1 VATASDQLVGRGE
14 ELAFLRHRLAAAR
27 SGSGRLV
34 LVAGPAGIGKTRLV
48 EELVLDCQDIP
59 IGWGA
64 ALPDS
69 GMPPLW
75 PWTRALR
82 AFPRPRAAIT
92 AVLAGY
98 MHPEYG
104 SAEDAAAA
112 TFAADTA
119 VLDALEEHAAASG
132 MVLVL
137 DDLQW
142 ADGATYRLLE
152 RLAAEIRRLS
162 LLVVATHRDPEDPA
176 LDGLIARAGTDVLR
190 LSPLSSEEA
199 EALLA
204 AALDRVDRAAARQA
218 ARRSGGSPLY
228 LRTLAQVAADQLRG
242 RAPWTETTNA
252 PEFRHLVLAA
262 MRGAGPQATVVG
274 ETTSV
279 LGAQAPSWL
288 VAQLLGVDSA
298 EEVMEWLR
306 PAVPAGLMEI
316 RPELPDE
323 ICFAHALVRE
333 AAYASLPTQRKTDLH
348 RRAAELLEELAVG
361 HDEQAGAIARHWEQG
376 RRPDRAARWAV
387 RAADAARAAGAYDEA
402 ANYLLLALR
411 SVQPGVSSAPDIRL
425 DRAELLLD
433 LARSQYLG
441 GRLEQSLT
449 SCERAA
455 DEGERTG
462 RADII
467 GRAAIIVQGVGHRR
481 TNQHI
486 MQLCKRCLELLD
498 PDTAMDLRARV
509 EAQLA
514 CTLFELGEPD
524 GGWSTA
530 ALEHAAASGDP
541 NAELDAIRARAAA
554 IFRPTFDPELVTLAH
569 RSVER
574 AEPTGRPL
582 ARLWGHIWLLDS
594 AIHQGDIASAWQQLG
609 EIKTLADRTG
619 LPLARWHWFRRKAS
633 LAALTGDFAGCR
645 RFATE
650 AESVAE
656 SWHDESVHFTH
667 LGLMVC
673 LALLRQ
679 DAGDLP
685 NGWMRLI
692 PDVADL
698 PPVGQAM
705 VSAGL
710 VLIGR
715 SEEAAA
721 IFRPLARS
729 AGQFKGLNFGALQ
742 HLTDVG
748 PMLGD
753 AVGCRVLRNVISES
767 FAGTVA
773 MGVGTVFYK
782 GSLARWLGELDVAC
796 GDFEEAIANLA
807 EGLAVD
813 ANLGAQPYVA
823 RGRLALARAFHAKGD
838 QTRSIEQARAAAAD
852 ARRLDMPGV
861 LGNAESLLADAA
873 AATSAKDPLTSR
885 EREIAQLVAEGLS
898 NKAVAT
904 KLVLSERTV
913 ESHVRNILTKTNLR
927 SRTELT
933 RWVLQTPHY

>member
-1 VATASDQLVGRGE
+1 VAIASDQLVGRSA

-34 LVAGPAGIGKTRLV
+34 LVCGPAGIGKTRLV
-48 EELVLDCQDIP
+48 EELVAESGGVP

-64 ALPDS
+64 ALADS

-82 AFPRPRAAIT
+82 SFPRPSTALA
-92 AVLAGY
+92 AVLTGDTQG
-98 MHPEYG
+98 ECG

-119 VLDALEEHAAASG
+119 VMDTLEEEAAAG

-142 ADGATYRLLE
+142 ADRATYRLLE

-162 LLVVATHRDPEDPA
+162 LLVVATHRDPEYPA
-176 LDGLIARAGTDVLR
+176 LDGLLGYAGTEVLR
-190 LSPLSSEEA
+190 LRPLSSDES
-199 EALLA
+199 EALLV
-204 AALDRVDRAAARQA
+204 AALDHADRAAVQMA
-218 ARRSGGSPLY
+218 AARSGGSPLY

-242 RAPWTETTNA
+242 LAPWTETTEA
-252 PEFRHLVLAA
+252 PEFRHLVSAA
-262 MRGAGPQATVVG
+262 MRGAGPQARVVV
-274 ETTSV
+274 EAASV
-279 LGAQAPSWL
+279 LGAEAPSWL
-288 VAQLLGVDSA
+288 VAQLLGVNSA
-298 EEVMEWLR
+298 EEVMEWLQ
-306 PAVPAGLMEI
+306 PAVPAGLVET
-316 RPELPDE
+316 RPAAPND

-333 AAYASLPTQRKTDLH
+333 AAYASLPAQRRTELH
-348 RRAAELLEELAVG
+348 RRAAELLEGLAIG
-361 HDEQAGAIARHWEQG
+361 HDEQAGAVARHWEQAG
-376 RRPDRAARWAV
+376 QPDRAAECAV
-387 RAADAARAAGAYDEA
+387 RAADVARTAGAYDEA
-402 ANYLLLALR
+402 AKYLSLALR
-411 SVQPGVSSAPDIRL
+411 SVDPGIDSAADIGL

-441 GRLEQSLT
+441 GRLEESLA

-467 GRAAIIVQGVGHRR
+467 GRAAIIIQGVGHRS

-514 CTLFELGEPD
+514 CALFEIGEPD
-524 GGWSTA
+524 EGWLTA

-554 IFRPTFDPELVTLAH
+554 TFLPAFNRELLELAR
-569 RSVER
+569 RSIEL

-582 ARLWGHIWLLDS
+582 ARLWGHIWLSDS
-594 AIHQGDIASAWQQLG
+594 AIYQGNIAGARQELG

-619 LPLARWHWFRRKAS
+619 LPLARWHWLRRKAS

-645 RFATE
+645 RFAAE
-650 AESVAE
+650 AESVAA
-656 SWHDESVHFTH
+656 SWHDESVHSTH

-673 LALLRQ
+673 LALLRG

-685 NGWMRLI
+685 SGWMDLI

-710 VLIGR
+710 ALVGR
-715 SEEAAA
+715 RDESMA
-721 IFRPLARS
+721 IFRPLARA
-729 AGQFKGLNFGALQ
+729 AGQFKGLNLGALQ

-753 AVGCRVLRNVISES
+753 AVSCRVLRTVISES

-782 GSLARWLGELDVAC
+782 GSLARWLGELDVVC
-796 GDFEEAIANLA
+796 GDYDDAIAHLR
-807 EGLAVD
+807 EGLVID

-838 QTRSIEQARAAAAD
+838 LARSIELARAAVAD

-861 LGNAESLLADAA
+861 LGDAESLLEEAA
-873 AATSAKDPLTSR
+873 AATRLTDPLTAR
-885 EREIAQLVAEGLS
+885 EREIARLVAKGLS
-898 NKAVAT
+898 NKEVAS

-913 ESHVRNILTKTNLR
+913 ESHVRSILTKTSLR

-933 RWVLQTPHY
+933 RWILQTHDR